1 MTVANKV
8 LVIGLGSMGY
18 GIASSLIK
26 NGHDVYGVDKDKKH
40 IVRLQKAGG
49 KNEELSKMCKIVE
62 VVVIV
67 VLNSIQTEQIL
78 FGKNGIVEQLN
89 KETLIIVCTTVSPQ
103 FAREMAERCN
113 QYNIHY
119 LDAPMSGGS
128 IKSENGQLSYMVSGS
143 KLALQKAQL
152 ILEATAEKVFQLGEE
167 PGKGSAMK
175 SVNQMLAGIHI
186 SAMAEALT
194 FGITQGIEPEK
205 FLEVIS
211 KCAGTSWML
220 ENRAPHIIDNDYTP
234 KSSINIWPKDL
245 GIVLDIAKNSNF
257 SAPLTAIA
265 MQQFV
270 AAAGSGLANEDDAAV
285 AKVYAKNAGVNLPK
299 N

>member
-26 NGHDVYGVDKDKKH
+26 HGHEVYGLDKDKNH
-40 IVRLQKAGG
+40 TDRLQKAGG
-49 KNEELSKMCKIVE
+49 KNEELSKICKIVD

-103 FAREMAERCN
+103 FAREMAIKCN
-113 QYNIHY
+113 QYKMHY

-128 IKSENGQLSYMVSGS
+128 VKSENGQLSYMVSGS
-143 KLALQKAQL
+143 KEALQKAQP
-152 ILEATAEKVFQLGEE
+152 ILEATAEKVFELGEE

-194 FGITQGIEPEK
+194 FGITQGIEPKK

-220 ENRAPHIIDNDYTP
+220 ENRAPHIIKNDYTP

-257 SAPLTAIA
+257 PAPLTAIA

-285 AKVYAKNAGVNLPK
+285 AKVYAKNAGINLSK

>member
-1 MTVANKV
+1 
-8 LVIGLGSMGY
+8 
-18 GIASSLIK
+18 
-26 NGHDVYGVDKDKKH
+26 
-40 IVRLQKAGG
+40 
-49 KNEELSKMCKIVE
+49 
-62 VVVIV
+62 
-67 VLNSIQTEQIL
+67 LNSIQTEQIL
-78 FGKNGIVEQLN
+78 FGKHGIVEQLN

-128 IKSENGQLSYMVSGS
+128 VKSENGQLSYMVSGS

-285 AKVYAKNAGVNLPK
+285 AKVYAKNAGVDLPK

>member
-1 MTVANKV
+1 MENIKKV
-8 LVIGLGSMGY
+8 CVIGLGSMGF

-26 NGHDVYGVDKDKKH
+26 NGHEVYGLDKDKNH
-40 IVRLQKAGG
+40 TDRLQKAGG
-49 KNEELSKMCKIVE
+49 KNEELSKICKIVD

-78 FGKNGIVEQLN
+78 FGKHGIVEQLN

-103 FAREMAERCN
+103 FAREMAEKCN
-113 QYNIHY
+113 QYNMHY

-128 IKSENGQLSYMVSGS
+128 VKSENGQLSYMVSGS

>member
-1 MTVANKV
+1 MENIKKV
-8 LVIGLGSMGY
+8 CVIGLGSMGF

-26 NGHDVYGVDKDKKH
+26 NGHDVYGLDKDKNH
-40 IVRLQKAGG
+40 TDRLQKAGG
-49 KNEELSKMCKIVE
+49 KNEELSKICKIVD

-78 FGKNGIVEQLN
+78 FGKQGIVEQLN

-103 FAREMAERCN
+103 FAREMAEKCN

-128 IKSENGQLSYMVSGS
+128 VKSENGQLSYMVSGS
-143 KLALQKAQL
+143 KLALQKAHL

-285 AKVYAKNAGVNLPK
+285 AKVYAKNAGINLPK

>member
-1 MTVANKV
+1 MENIKKV
-8 LVIGLGSMGY
+8 CVIGLGSMGF

-26 NGHDVYGVDKDKKH
+26 NGHEVYGLDKDKNH
-40 IVRLQKAGG
+40 TDRLQKAGG
-49 KNEELSKMCKIVE
+49 KNEELSKICKIVD

-78 FGKNGIVEQLN
+78 FGKHGIVEQLN

-128 IKSENGQLSYMVSGS
+128 VKSENGQLSYMVSGS

-285 AKVYAKNAGVNLPK
+285 AKVYAKNAGINLPK

>member
-1 MTVANKV
+1 MENIKKV
-8 LVIGLGSMGY
+8 CVIGLGSMGF

-26 NGHDVYGVDKDKKH
+26 NGHEVYGLDKDKNH
-40 IVRLQKAGG
+40 TDRLQKAGG
-49 KNEELSKMCKIVE
+49 KNEELSKICKIID

-78 FGKNGIVEQLN
+78 FGKQGIVEQLN

-103 FAREMAERCN
+103 FAREMAEKCN

-128 IKSENGQLSYMVSGS
+128 VKSENGQLSYMVSGS
-143 KLALQKAQL
+143 KLALQKAHL

-285 AKVYAKNAGVNLPK
+285 AKVYAKNAGINLPK

>member
-1 MTVANKV
+1 MENIKKV
-8 LVIGLGSMGY
+8 CVIGLGSMGF

-26 NGHDVYGVDKDKKH
+26 NGHEVYGLDKDKNH
-40 IVRLQKAGG
+40 TDRLQKAGG
-49 KNEELSKMCKIVE
+49 KNEELSKICKIVD

-78 FGKNGIVEQLN
+78 FGKHGIVEQLN

-103 FAREMAERCN
+103 FAREMAEKCN
-113 QYNIHY
+113 QYNMHY

-128 IKSENGQLSYMVSGS
+128 VKSENGQLSYMVSGS
-143 KLALQKAQL
+143 KLALQKAHL

-285 AKVYAKNAGVNLPK
+285 AKVYAKNAGINLPK

>member
-1 MTVANKV
+1 MENIKKV
-8 LVIGLGSMGY
+8 CVIGLGSMGF

-26 NGHDVYGVDKDKKH
+26 NGHDVYGLDKDKNH
-40 IVRLQKAGG
+40 TDRLQKAGG
-49 KNEELSKMCKIVE
+49 KNDELSKICKIVD

-78 FGKNGIVEQLN
+78 FGKHGIVEQLN

-103 FAREMAERCN
+103 FAREMAEKCN

-128 IKSENGQLSYMVSGS
+128 VKSENGQLSYMVSGS
-143 KLALQKAQL
+143 KLALQKAHL

>member
-1 MTVANKV
+1 MRNIKKV
-8 LVIGLGSMGY
+8 CVIGLGSMGF

-26 NGHDVYGVDKDKKH
+26 NGHDVYGLDKDKKH
-40 IVRLQKAGG
+40 IDRLQKAGG
-49 KNEELSKMCKIVE
+49 KNEEISKVCKIVD

-67 VLNSIQTEQIL
+67 VLNSLQTEQIL
-78 FGKNGIVEQLN
+78 FGKNGIVEKLN
-89 KETLIIVCTTVSPQ
+89 RETLIIVCTTVSPE
-103 FAREMAERCN
+103 FAREMAEKCK
-113 QYNIHY
+113 QHHMHY

-128 IKSENGQLSYMVSGS
+128 VKSENGQLSYMVSGS
-143 KLALQKAQL
+143 KEALQKAQP
-152 ILEATAEKVFQLGEE
+152 ILEATAEKVFELGEE

-194 FGITQGIEPEK
+194 FGITQGIEPKK

-220 ENRAPHIIDNDYTP
+220 ENRAPHIIKNDYTP

-285 AKVYAKNAGVNLPK
+285 AKVYAKNAGINLSK

>member
-1 MTVANKV
+1 MENIKKV
-8 LVIGLGSMGY
+8 CVIGLGSMGF

-26 NGHDVYGVDKDKKH
+26 NGHEVYGLDKDKNH
-40 IVRLQKAGG
+40 TDRLQKAGG
-49 KNEELSKMCKIVE
+49 KNVELSKMCKIVD

-285 AKVYAKNAGVNLPK
+285 AKVYAKNAGINLPK

>member
-1 MTVANKV
+1 MENIKKV
-8 LVIGLGSMGY
+8 CVIGLGSMGF

-26 NGHDVYGVDKDKKH
+26 NGHEVYGLDKDKNH
-40 IVRLQKAGG
+40 TDRLQKAGG
-49 KNEELSKMCKIVE
+49 KNVELSKMCKIVD

-78 FGKNGIVEQLN
+78 FGKHGIVEQLN

-285 AKVYAKNAGVNLPK
+285 AKVYAKNAGVDLPK

>member
-1 MTVANKV
+1 MENIKKV
-8 LVIGLGSMGY
+8 CVIGLGSMGF

-26 NGHDVYGVDKDKKH
+26 NGHEVYGLDKDKNH
-40 IVRLQKAGG
+40 TDRLQKAGG
-49 KNEELSKMCKIVE
+49 KNEELSKICKIVD

-78 FGKNGIVEQLN
+78 FGKHGIVEQLN

-103 FAREMAERCN
+103 FAREMAEKCN

-128 IKSENGQLSYMVSGS
+128 VKSENGQLSYMVSGS
-143 KLALQKAQL
+143 KLALQKAHL

>member
-1 MTVANKV
+1 MENIKKV
-8 LVIGLGSMGY
+8 CVIGLGSMGF

-26 NGHDVYGVDKDKKH
+26 NGHEVYGLDKDKNH
-40 IVRLQKAGG
+40 TDRLQKAGG
-49 KNEELSKMCKIVE
+49 KNEELSKICKIVD

-78 FGKNGIVEQLN
+78 FGKKGIVEQLN

-103 FAREMAERCN
+103 FAREMAEKCN
-113 QYNIHY
+113 QYNMHY

-128 IKSENGQLSYMVSGS
+128 VKSENGQLSYMVSGS
-143 KLALQKAQL
+143 KLALQKAHL

-285 AKVYAKNAGVNLPK
+285 AKVYAKNAGINLPK

>member
-26 NGHDVYGVDKDKKH
+26 HGHEVYGLDKDKNH
-40 IVRLQKAGG
+40 TDRLQKAGG
-49 KNEELSKMCKIVE
+49 KNEELSKICKIVD

-78 FGKNGIVEQLN
+78 FGKHGIVEQLN

-285 AKVYAKNAGVNLPK
+285 AKVYAKNAGINLPK

>member
-1 MTVANKV
+1 MENIKKV
-8 LVIGLGSMGY
+8 CVIGLGSMGF

-26 NGHDVYGVDKDKKH
+26 NGHEVYGLDKDKNH
-40 IVRLQKAGG
+40 TDRLQKAGG
-49 KNEELSKMCKIVE
+49 KNEELSKICKIVD

-78 FGKNGIVEQLN
+78 FGKHGIVEQLN

-103 FAREMAERCN
+103 FAREMAEKCN

-128 IKSENGQLSYMVSGS
+128 VKSENGQLSYMVSGS

-285 AKVYAKNAGVNLPK
+285 AKVYAKNAGINLPK

>member
-26 NGHDVYGVDKDKKH
+26 HGHEVYGLDKDKNH
-40 IVRLQKAGG
+40 TDRLQKAGG
-49 KNEELSKMCKIVE
+49 KNEELFKICKIVD

-78 FGKNGIVEQLN
+78 FGKHGIVEQLN

-103 FAREMAERCN
+103 FAREMAEKCN

-128 IKSENGQLSYMVSGS
+128 VKSENGQLSYMVSGS
-143 KLALQKAQL
+143 KLALQKAHL

-285 AKVYAKNAGVNLPK
+285 AKVYAKNAGINLPK

>member
-1 MTVANKV
+1 MRNIKKV
-8 LVIGLGSMGY
+8 CVIGLGSMGF

-26 NGHDVYGVDKDKKH
+26 NGHDVYGLDKDKKH
-40 IVRLQKAGG
+40 IDRLQKAGG
-49 KNEELSKMCKIVE
+49 KNEEISKVCKIVD

-67 VLNSIQTEQIL
+67 VLNSLQTEQIL
-78 FGKNGIVEQLN
+78 FGKNGIVEKLN
-89 KETLIIVCTTVSPQ
+89 KETLIIVCTTVSPE
-103 FAREMAERCN
+103 FAREMAEKCK
-113 QYNIHY
+113 QYHMHY

-128 IKSENGQLSYMVSGS
+128 VKSENGQLSYMVSGS
-143 KLALQKAQL
+143 KEALQKAQP
-152 ILEATAEKVFQLGEE
+152 ILEATAEKVFELGEE

-194 FGITQGIEPEK
+194 FGITQGIEPKK

-220 ENRAPHIIDNDYTP
+220 ENRAPHIIKNDYTP

-257 SAPLTAIA
+257 PAPLTAIA

-285 AKVYAKNAGVNLPK
+285 AKVYAKNAGINLSK

>member
-1 MTVANKV
+1 MENIKKV
-8 LVIGLGSMGY
+8 CVIGLGSMGF

-26 NGHDVYGVDKDKKH
+26 NGHEVYGLDKDKNH
-40 IVRLQKAGG
+40 IDRLQKAGG
-49 KNEELSKMCKIVE
+49 KNEELSKICKIVD

-78 FGKNGIVEQLN
+78 FGKHGIVEQLN

-103 FAREMAERCN
+103 FAREMAEKCN

-128 IKSENGQLSYMVSGS
+128 VKSENGQLSYMVSGS
-143 KLALQKAQL
+143 KLALQKAHL

-285 AKVYAKNAGVNLPK
+285 AKVYAKNAGINLPK

>member
-26 NGHDVYGVDKDKKH
+26 HGHEVYGLDKDKNH
-40 IVRLQKAGG
+40 TDRLQKAGG
-49 KNEELSKMCKIVE
+49 KNEELSKICKIVD

-78 FGKNGIVEQLN
+78 FGKKGIVEQLN

-103 FAREMAERCN
+103 FAREMAEKCN
-113 QYNIHY
+113 QYNMHY

-128 IKSENGQLSYMVSGS
+128 VKSENGQLSYMVSGS
-143 KLALQKAQL
+143 KLALQKAHL

-285 AKVYAKNAGVNLPK
+285 AKVYAKNAGINLPK

>member
-1 MTVANKV
+1 MENIKKV
-8 LVIGLGSMGY
+8 CVIGLGSMGF

-26 NGHDVYGVDKDKKH
+26 NGHDVYGLDKDKNH
-40 IVRLQKAGG
+40 TDRLQKAGG
-49 KNEELSKMCKIVE
+49 KNEELSKICKIVD

-78 FGKNGIVEQLN
+78 FGKHGIVEQLN

-103 FAREMAERCN
+103 FAREMAEKCN

-128 IKSENGQLSYMVSGS
+128 VKSENGQLSYMVSGS
-143 KLALQKAQL
+143 KLALQKAHL

>member
-1 MTVANKV
+1 MENIKKV
-8 LVIGLGSMGY
+8 CVIGLGSMGF

-26 NGHDVYGVDKDKKH
+26 NGHEVYGLDKDKNH
-40 IVRLQKAGG
+40 TDRLQKAGG
-49 KNEELSKMCKIVE
+49 KNEELSKICKIVD

-78 FGKNGIVEQLN
+78 FGKHGIVEQLN

-103 FAREMAERCN
+103 FAREMAEKCN
-113 QYNIHY
+113 QYNMHY

-128 IKSENGQLSYMVSGS
+128 VKSENGQLSYMVSGS
-143 KLALQKAQL
+143 KLALQKAHL

>member
-1 MTVANKV
+1 MENIKKV
-8 LVIGLGSMGY
+8 CVIGLGSMGF

-26 NGHDVYGVDKDKKH
+26 NGHEVYGLDKDKNH
-40 IVRLQKAGG
+40 TDRLQKAGG
-49 KNEELSKMCKIVE
+49 KNDELSKICKIVD

-78 FGKNGIVEQLN
+78 FGKHGIVEQLN

-103 FAREMAERCN
+103 FAREMAEKCN

-128 IKSENGQLSYMVSGS
+128 VKSENGQLSYMVSGS
-143 KLALQKAQL
+143 KLALQKAHL

>member
-1 MTVANKV
+1 MENIKKV
-8 LVIGLGSMGY
+8 CVIGLGSMGF

-26 NGHDVYGVDKDKKH
+26 NGHEVYGLDKDKNH
-40 IVRLQKAGG
+40 TDRLQKAGG
-49 KNEELSKMCKIVE
+49 KNEELSKICKIVD

-78 FGKNGIVEQLN
+78 FGKHGIVEQLN

-103 FAREMAERCN
+103 FAREMAEKCN

-128 IKSENGQLSYMVSGS
+128 VKSENGQLSYMVSGS